1 MAHHLW
7 IIKFYSYFW
16 LFHCTVY
23 SPDYLNDNYHYKIY
37 ENDNL
42 FAIEIAD
49 KRINKDNNEYIVV
62 ECGINPSHWIAIHS
76 CLNLIQ
82 NPSAIELTGKESVI
96 RY

>member
-1 MAHHLW
+1 M
-7 IIKFYSYFW
+7 
-16 LFHCTVY
+16 
-23 SPDYLNDNYHYKIY
+23 NDNYHYKIY

-49 KRINKDNNEYIVV
+49 NRIDKDNNEYIVV

-96 RY
+96 QNQNYALLEPRVRDSGFYKFGLL